1 MGITVVIITHE
12 MKVIQEICTSVAV
25 LENGEVQ
32 EVSSVSE
39 LFANPKSK
47 AAKRLLLLDRK
58 EEDYVG

>member
-1 MGITVVIITHE
+1 

-32 EVSSVSE
+32 EVSSVTE

-47 AAKRLLLLDRK
+47 AAKRLLLLDGK